1 MWLGT
6 DVRCLERA
14 DIFAFTVEFIHISP
28 RQFDAWLY
36 LIDYLPHLLL
46 LHYFFAPNVN
56 LMKLHVFRAIYPL
69 H

>member
-28 RQFDAWLY
+28 PGNLMRGYILSIIY
-36 LIDYLPHLLL
+36 LIYY
-46 LHYFFAPNVN
+46 HYIIFS
-56 LMKLHVFRAIYPL
+56 L
-69 H
+69 